1 LNKFF
6 SLINKNIFIILNL
19 IFINSIYFIYFI
31 YKTKIVNEKTKSNKI
46 NYENT
51 KNNALI
57 DELKRDYPQLNTK
70 VI

>member
-1 LNKFF
+1 MNKFF